1 MSSLIAWALKRPRL
15 TLAIWVATFGA
26 LAVVG
31 IGVERK
37 LSEGNY
43 VLAGSSVA
51 AANAIE
57 RAGFGPGELDAV
69 LLEGPSQARERQG
82 MLLVSKLRR
91 RFAVLSPWDRG
102 PNRARLSP
110 TGSVSLVLV
119 DLTYG
124 SQHERAGEK
133 LQPLERAI
141 AETVRPPVRA
151 RVTGEAS
158 AARALNSTALD
169 ETKAAQ
175 FLAMPVLALVLL
187 LFFRSPV
194 AAAIPAAVG
203 LATVEASTG
212 VIRLLANHLSLTAQS
227 VSLAAMMGLALGV
240 DYSLL
245 IVSRFREEL
254 ASGRTPA
261 DAASRSAASAG
272 RTVVFAG
279 AVLLVAMAIALLL
292 SPGDVLVS
300 VATGVGI
307 AAVLSLVSAAFAVP
321 AALALLGPSVNRW
334 TIGRAVVRSER
345 LTAGAAAAMARPR
358 LVVGI
363 GLLVLGGLGLFALG
377 LRTTPPGPGELPSGN
392 PVRASAEAFGRKL
405 PIGYAAPFE
414 LVFATRPGGGVIT
427 APRTLEA
434 LARFEGAVARDPETA
449 GVLGPG
455 VLNRTAGPGSV
466 LTALSKLDDGLPAAA
481 GAVRSLRAGVKRAET
496 GSAELQA
503 GAATATTATDA
514 LRRGAGQA
522 QTGASGLRDAG
533 TRAAGGTGQVTQ
545 VLDRLAAG
553 TDRVGGAIGS
563 ARRGTD
569 RLEQGAWKVSAAAR
583 QQLAAGGRQL
593 ERALNSGA
601 SQLARLKQPAVVAS
615 SELGTAYASLGRMT
629 AGRADPEYR
638 TTMTAVA
645 KAYAALSGT
654 DPATGQPVAAGY
666 GGMPAELSK
675 ASLGVQAAGSGAG
688 RLAGAAHRLG
698 AATARLGAGA
708 GRVRRGLAGTGL
720 AQNRIQT
727 ALRGV
732 ATNTRSAQAGLLGLV
747 DSAAALAAGGAQ
759 VARGAD
765 QLAPVT
771 GLAGRLGELRQG
783 LGTAYRRS
791 RPLETQLERSRA
803 QLAQLAPRSGARTDA
818 GAGEMLLAQIDASAQ
833 DTRNRAQLV
842 VNASGGGSTAR
853 AVIFPR
859 HAVSEQATRA
869 LYDRTG
875 KAAGR
880 FAEAAGL
887 KAGLTGPG
895 AQVISY
901 QRAASGYIPLLIGAL
916 SLFGYLALVYLLRSL
931 VLPAVATLFNLVVA
945 VATLGLERILFVGDH
960 PLLGG
965 PGALD
970 VVAVAGLY
978 TILFALSVDYEVFLL
993 TRMRE
998 GYAATGE
1005 PRDAVLYGI
1014 NRTASVVTSAA
1025 LIMAV
1030 VFLSFGASEFITFRQ
1045 AGIGLGFAVLLDA
1058 LLLRIFLLPAAMA
1071 LLGRRS
1077 WGPRSTAQRPG
1088 MGI

>member
-1 MSSLIAWALKRPRL
+1 M
-15 TLAIWVATFGA
+15 
-26 LAVVG
+26 
-31 IGVERK
+31 
-37 LSEGNY
+37 
-43 VLAGSSVA
+43 LAGSSVA

-57 RAGFGPGELDAV
+57 HAGFGAGELDAV
-69 LLEGPSQARERQG
+69 LLEGPSAARERQG
-82 MLLVSKLRR
+82 MLLVSRLRR

-102 PNRARLSP
+102 PNSARLSP

-124 SQHERAGEK
+124 SQRERAGEK

-141 AETVRPPVRA
+141 AETVRPPARA
-151 RVTGEAS
+151 HVTGEAS

-175 FLAMPVLALVLL
+175 FLAIPLLALVLL

-203 LATVEASTG
+203 MATVGASTG
-212 VIRLLANHLSLTAQS
+212 VIRLVAHDLSLTAQS
-227 VSLAAMMGLALGV
+227 VSMAAMMGLALGV

-245 IVSRFREEL
+245 MVSRFREEL
-254 ASGRTPA
+254 ASGRTSA
-261 DAASRSAASAG
+261 DAASRAAATAG
-272 RTVVFAG
+272 HTVVFAG
-279 AVLLVAMAIALLL
+279 AVLLVAMAIALVL

-307 AAVLSLVSAAFAVP
+307 AAILSLVSAAFAVP
-321 AALALLGPSVNRW
+321 AALSLLGPSVNRW

-358 LVVGI
+358 LVVGA
-363 GLLVLGGLGLFALG
+363 GLLVLGVLGIFALG
-377 LRTTPPGPGELPSGN
+377 LRTTPPGPGELPRDN
-392 PVRASAEAFGRKL
+392 PVRASADAFGSKL

-414 LVFATRPGGGVIT
+414 LVFATRPGRGVIT

-434 LARFEGAVARDPETA
+434 LARFEGAVAKDRETA

-466 LTALSKLDDGLPAAA
+466 LTALSKLGDGLPAAA
-481 GAVRSLRAGVKRAET
+481 GAVRSLRSGVKRAEA
-496 GSAELQA
+496 GSAELQV

-514 LRRGAGQA
+514 LRRGADRT
-522 QTGASGLRDAG
+522 QTSASGLRAAG
-533 TRAAGGTGQVTQ
+533 TRAAGGTSQLTQ
-545 VLDRLAAG
+545 VLDRVAVG

-569 RLEQGAWKVSAAAR
+569 RLERGASKVAAATR
-583 QQLAAGGRQL
+583 EQLAAGGRQL

-601 SQLARLKQPAVVAS
+601 SQLARLKQPAAIAS
-615 SELGTAYASLGRMT
+615 SELGTAYSSLAHMTVGR
-629 AGRADPEYR
+629 GDPEYR
-638 TTMTAVA
+638 TAMSSVA
-645 KAYAALSGT
+645 NAYAAVSGT
-654 DPATGQPVAAGY
+654 NPDTGQPVAGGY
-666 GGMPAELSK
+666 GGLPDELSK
-675 ASLGVQAAGSGAG
+675 GTLSMRGAGSGAA
-688 RLAGAAHRLG
+688 RLAGTAHTLG
-698 AATARLGAGA
+698 VETARLGAGA
-708 GRVRRGLAGTGL
+708 GRVRRGLGGAGL
-720 AQNRIQT
+720 AESRIQA
-727 ALRGV
+727 ALRGA
-732 ATNTRSAQAGLLGLV
+732 ATNTRSAHAGLLGLA
-747 DSAAALAAGGAQ
+747 DAAAALAAGGAE
-759 VARGAD
+759 VSRGAD

-791 RPLETQLERSRA
+791 RPLETQLARSRA
-803 QLAQLAPRSGARTDA
+803 QSAQLAPRVGGLTKA
-818 GAGEMLLAQIDASAQ
+818 GAGEMLLAEIDASAR

-842 VNASGGGSTAR
+842 VNASSGGSTAR
-853 AVIFPR
+853 AVLFPR

-875 KAAGR
+875 KAAAR

-887 KAGLTGPG
+887 KAGVTGSG

-901 QRAASGYIPLLIGAL
+901 QRAASAYIPLLIGAL
-916 SLFGYLALVYLLRSL
+916 SLFGYLALVFLLRSL

-945 VATLGLERILFVGDH
+945 VATLGLERILFVGAH

-998 GYAATGE
+998 GYETTRE
-1005 PRDAVLYGI
+1005 PRGAILYGI
-1014 NRTASVVTSAA
+1014 SRTASVVTSAA

-1030 VFLSFGASEFITFRQ
+1030 VFLSFGASDFITFRQ

-1071 LLGRRS
+1071 LLGRRN
-1077 WGPRSTAQRPG
+1077 WGAAVTDPG
-1088 MGI
+1088 PSVRK